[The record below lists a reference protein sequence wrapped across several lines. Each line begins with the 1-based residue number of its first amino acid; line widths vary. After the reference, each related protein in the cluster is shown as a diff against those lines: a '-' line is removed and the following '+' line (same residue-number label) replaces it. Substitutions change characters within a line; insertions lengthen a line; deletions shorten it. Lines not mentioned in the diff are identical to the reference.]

1 MRESTH
7 PLERSLGMH
16 YYASDTPGLGGRLR
30 TSSQDFIVEEVPCQ
44 VGDEGPYLVCRLTK
58 KDWELQRAI
67 KELAKRLGVS
77 HRRLGWAG
85 TKDRRAVTSQ
95 LISLYDITPEQ
106 VAKVD
111 IKDMRLE
118 VVGRSRAGLTLGSL
132 EGNRFHITIREIG
145 SADPEEE
152 VAQVTEACRKG
163 IPNYFGVQRFGVIRP
178 LTHLVGEAILQG
190 DYEGAVC
197 CYAGMAFPDEPPEV
211 REARK
216 AFFDTRDPVA
226 ALHSFPVPLTYER
239 SMLHHLVSHPG
250 DYGGALL
257 VLAPKLRSMFISA
270 FQSYLFNMT
279 LSARIRDGRG
289 LTDPAPGDRLVF
301 VNGKE
306 DRVNAAG
313 TAAARVQIAR
323 GRCRIGIFM
332 PGSVEFLPEGLD
344 DENMA
349 RLLAEHGITPARFA
363 EASEYVGTYFNG
375 AIRPI
380 SLAAEI
386 AARIEKRDL
395 VLSFTLPP
403 GHYATTVC
411 REYMKADPL
420 AMV

>member
-1 MRESTH
+1 MRETTH

-30 TSSQDFIVEEVPCQ
+30 TSAQDFVVEEVPCQ

-58 KDWELQRAI
+58 KNWELQRAV

-77 HRRLGWAG
+77 HRRIGWAG

-106 VAKVD
+106 VARVD
-111 IKDMRLE
+111 LKDMRLE
-118 VVGRSRAGLTLGSL
+118 VVGRSRTGLTLGSL
-132 EGNRFHITIREIG
+132 EGNRFHITIREIETNNP
-145 SADPEEE
+145 DEE
-152 VAQVTEACRKG
+152 VALVTESCRHG

-178 LTHLVGEAILQG
+178 LTHLIGEAILRG
-190 DYEGAVC
+190 DYEAAVC
-197 CYAGMAFPDEPPEV
+197 CYAGRAFPDEPPEV
-211 REARK
+211 REARS
-216 AFFDTRDPVA
+216 AFLETRDPA
-226 ALHSFPVPLTYER
+226 TALHSFPVPLTYER

-250 DYGGALL
+250 DYRGALL

-279 LSARIRDGRG
+279 ISARIREGRG

-306 DRVNAAG
+306 DRVTAAG
-313 TAAARVQIAR
+313 VPAARVQIAR

-332 PGSVEFLPEGLD
+332 PGSVEFVPEGPD

-380 SLAAEI
+380 SLTAEI
-386 AARIEKRDL
+386 ETRIEDRNL

-420 AMV
+420 KMV